1 MRVGWWHC
9 LAGASGDMC
18 LGAIV
23 DAGVPV
29 ETIQDAIDAV
39 GVEPVRLTRE
49 SVTRQGVT
57 ATRIDVA
64 AKASSVIRTWGNI
77 RNLLEEAPLPEPV
90 RKMSLDVFARL
101 ARAEATAHRTE
112 PDQVRFHEVGALD
125 AIADVVGTAAGIHA
139 LGIETIAASPIALGY
154 GMTRGE
160 HGLLPVPGPAVL
172 ALLEEV
178 GAPVYS
184 GGVTAELCTPTGAA
198 LLAAMVGEWGELPPV
213 RIEAVGTGAGS
224 RDLDELPNVL
234 RLVVGTMVESATA
247 VTAGAAAEL
256 SIVIEANVDDLDPR
270 IWPTVLSQLFE
281 AGADDAW
288 LTPIMMKKGRPAHTL
303 AVLCSDQSA
312 EAIRRVI
319 FTETST
325 IGLRERRV
333 AKRALER
340 TSTTVQVDG
349 VEIRVKTALLE
360 GRVVNA
366 IPEYDDVAAAAAQ
379 LGRPVKA
386 VLAAATSAAQAAGL
400 AAGAPGPAGHIA

>member
-1 MRVGWWHC
+1 MTRVGWWHC

-23 DAGVPV
+23 DAGVPLD
-29 ETIQDAIDAV
+29 TIQAAIDAV
-39 GVEPVRLTRE
+39 GVEPVQLSRE
-49 SVTRQGVT
+49 TVTRQGVT
-57 ATRIDVA
+57 ATRVDVSTQ
-64 AKASSVIRTWGNI
+64 ASSVIRTWGNI
-77 RNLLEEAPLPEPV
+77 RSLLEAAPLPEPI
-90 RKMSLDVFARL
+90 RKLALDVFARL
-101 ARAEATAHRTE
+101 ARAEAAAHRTE

-125 AIADVVGTAAGIHA
+125 AIADVVGTAAGLHA
-139 LGIETIAASPIALGY
+139 LGVETVVASPIALGY

-184 GGVTAELCTPTGAA
+184 GGVAAELCTPTGAA
-198 LLAAMVGEWGELPPV
+198 LLAATVTEWGPLPAL
-213 RIEAVGTGAGS
+213 RIESVGNGAGS

-234 RLVVGTMVESATA
+234 RLVVGTAIEAGTDAT
-247 VTAGAAAEL
+247 VGQAGEAAM
-256 SIVIEANVDDLDPR
+256 VIEANVDDLDPR
-270 IWPTVLSQLFE
+270 IWPSVLSQLLD

-288 LTPIMMKKGRPAHTL
+288 LTPIVMKKGRPAHTL
-303 AVLCSDQSA
+303 SVLCSDQAA
-312 EAIRRVI
+312 EALRRII

-325 IGLRERRV
+325 IGLRERPV
-333 AKRALER
+333 GKRALER
-340 TSTTVQVDG
+340 ATTTVHVDG
-349 VEIRVKTALLE
+349 VPIRVKTAILN

-386 VLAAATSAAQAAGL
+386 ILAAATAAAHDAGL
-400 AAGAPGPAGHIA
+400 AAGAPGTSA